1 MKEKSDNRNRK
12 RKGFTL
18 VEIMVVVAIIGML
31 ATLAVTKIMGNV
43 ATAKVTT
50 TQTKIAQL
58 EQALELFNLHNGFC
72 PTTEQGLKALVEKP
86 VTSPV
91 PENYQKGGYLKE
103 VPKDGWNREFIYVCP
118 GTKGEFDIISLGAD
132 GKEGGDD
139 ANRDL
144 TN

>member
-1 MKEKSDNRNRK
+1 
-12 RKGFTL
+12 
-18 VEIMVVVAIIGML
+18 MVVVAIIGML

-50 TQTKIAQL
+50 TQTKIAQI
-58 EQALELFNLHNGFC
+58 EQALELYNLHNGFC
-72 PTTEQGLKALVEKP
+72 PTTEQGLKALIEKP

-103 VPKDGWNREFIYVCP
+103 MPKDGWNREFIYICP
-118 GTKGEFDIISLGAD
+118 GTKNEFDIISLGAD
-132 GKEGGDD
+132 GKEGGEDT
-139 ANRDL
+139 NKDL